1 MILHLCHGIF
11 PMKPSF
17 LNLFFRF
24 VLFVS
29 TRASLVPCLALRR
42 YHLCSVSYVPQ
53 TTRLLPRSAKVWLT
67 ACRTLHLLPPPPPAP
82 PPNPILSLSLLVLPF
97 GGGDKLSRAL
107 GRLKSKTEPNCGY
120 RWTNNEFCYE
130 LCFICIF
137 VWVLRQFCLFWNSRR
152 PYFEFTLKVKVQ
164 GF

>member
-1 MILHLCHGIF
+1 M
-11 PMKPSF
+11 
-17 LNLFFRF
+17 
-24 VLFVS
+24 
-29 TRASLVPCLALRR
+29 PCLALRR
-42 YHLCSVSYVPQ
+42 CHLYSVSCIVSVTFHRPH
-53 TTRLLPRSAKVWLT
+53 
-67 ACRTLHLLPPPPPAP
+67 ACYHGQRKSDWPPVAPSPCSPPPPSY
-82 PPNPILSLSLLVLPF
+82 LSLSLLVLPF

-120 RWTNNEFCYE
+120 RWTNNEFCHARLFAHHKNTWFFFFIFFYLHRHGGSFE

-152 PYFEFTLKVKVQ
+152 PYLEFTVKVKVR